1 MKTLE
6 DNSYEYF
13 FLTVRSTPR
22 SKWIEISQVES
33 VGGGGRRERE
43 LFNCRSHLRRRE
55 KMNRE
60 KE

>member
-33 VGGGGRRERE
+33 VGGGGGKERKRT
-43 LFNCRSHLRRRE
+43 LQL
-55 KMNRE
+55 
-60 KE
+60 